1 MRRTQS
7 EEEEK
12 VAFQEA
18 ASSPIL
24 HSFSTQK
31 APDFTQLSRGSHLLD
46 GRFYAPAAQD

>member
-12 VAFQEA
+12 VVFQVV
-18 ASSPIL
+18 SPSPIL

-31 APDFTQLSRGSHLLD
+31 APDFKQLSLVLHSLNA
-46 GRFYAPAAQD
+46 RF